1 MRLFFMRKRGQFLI
15 GLLFTGVLA
24 VGAYITYDLYQKERS
39 QVIEVLTA
47 TQEIPPRTMI
57 TKQMFDD
64 GIIKS
69 KELPIKSVPPT
80 AISDMNDVLNKFT
93 STNYTV
99 PQHSFLFKG
108 KILTAEEMKD
118 GAAMLLREN
127 EKMVAIDTNLRSS
140 LAAQITEGSYID
152 LWLST
157 ESKEDRKPVIGPFL
171 EKVRVIGTYATGSQK
186 SRPTSDTPMKTSDD
200 QPVTTIGSNIVPQT
214 ILLAVENDQV
224 ALIQLAQKLGKIEV
238 AGVAYKDY
246 EKPNIETTNNGQWSV
261 SRMQSWMTGTLSNTF
276 QIKEGELK

>member
-1 MRLFFMRKRGQFLI
+1 MRLFFMRKRGQFLL

-24 VGAYITYDLYQKERS
+24 VGAYITYDLYQKEQS
-39 QVIEVLTA
+39 QVIQVLIA

-69 KELPIKSVPPT
+69 RELPIKSVPPT
-80 AISDMNDVLNKFT
+80 AIRDMNDVLNKFT
-93 STNYTV
+93 STNYTI
-99 PQHSFLFKG
+99 PQHSYLFKG
-108 KILTAEEMKD
+108 KILNAEEMKD
-118 GAAMLLREN
+118 GAAMLLRQN

-152 LWLST
+152 LWLTT

-171 EKVRVIGTYATGSQK
+171 EKIRVIGTYATGSQK

-214 ILLAVENDQV
+214 ILLAVQNDQV

-246 EKPNIETTNNGQWSV
+246 EKSNIETNNGQWSV
-261 SRMQSWMTGTLSNTF
+261 SHMQSWMTGSLSNTF